1 MTEMKLKRNG
11 RMIFW
16 SVGGIGGSVYM
27 TKRAQAVAAN
37 LLAYAAIMGVILLMG
52 VMYAH

>member
-1 MTEMKLKRNG
+1 MKIRRNG
-11 RMIFW
+11 QMLFW

-37 LLAYAAIMGVILLMG
+37 LLAYGAIMGVIVLMG
-52 VMYAH
+52 VLYAP